1 MKYLIFTFF
10 TLALTCQV
18 FAQTLTVKQL
28 YDEQRKNS
36 YNFTNKYRNQKI
48 TLNGKI
54 RSISPVTVF
63 WKGEKNYH
71 RVYLTATGYENF
83 VICQIPYEDSAV
95 LKRFNTRDV
104 ITVTGIVSPT
114 SGDVV
119 YLNECSFTT
128 SKPIVKNKSTPENAP
143 LGKYN
148 VYQND
153 AAGFS
158 YQYTMYLKSYSSYT
172 LNGKSGNCA
181 YQAANKSFLFKT
193 GPLKGFAGIYRP
205 FNPSNDQDPPTIV
218 LDVNGRVPD
227 LKSINKGYQYGYYK
241 GS

>member
-1 MKYLIFTFF
+1 MLTLSCQAFT
-10 TLALTCQV
+10 
-18 FAQTLTVKQL
+18 QTLTVKQL

-36 YNFTNKYRNQKI
+36 YTFGNKYRNQKI
-48 TLNGKI
+48 TVNGKI

-95 LKRFNTRDV
+95 LNRFNTGDV
-104 ITVTGIVSPT
+104 ITVTGLVSPT

-128 SKPIVKNKSTPENAP
+128 SKQVVKKKQTPDNAP

-148 VYQND
+148 VYQNSG
-153 AAGFS
+153 AGFS
-158 YQYTMYLKSYSSYT
+158 YQYTMYLKSYTVYT
-172 LNGKSGNCA
+172 LNGKSGSLA
-181 YQAANKSFLFKT
+181 YEARGKSFLFKT

-205 FNPSNDQDPPTIV
+205 SNPSNDQDPPTIV
-218 LDVNGRVPD
+218 LDVSGKVPD
-227 LKSINKGYQYGYYK
+227 RKSSNKGYQYGYYK
-241 GS
+241 GTE

>member
-1 MKYLIFTFF
+1 MKYLIFSLFCM
-10 TLALTCQV
+10 LAFACQ
-18 FAQTLTVKQL
+18 ALSQTLTVKQL

-36 YNFTNKYRNQKI
+36 YAFGNKYRNQKI
-48 TLNGKI
+48 TVNGKI

-83 VICQIPYEDSAV
+83 VTCQIPYEDSAV
-95 LKRFNTRDV
+95 LNRFNTGDV

-119 YLNECSFTT
+119 YLNDCSFTT
-128 SKPIVKNKSTPENAP
+128 SKPIVKNKVTPENAP

-153 AAGFS
+153 GAGFS
-158 YQYTMYLKSYSSYT
+158 FQYTLYLKSYSSYT
-172 LNGKSGNCA
+172 LNGKSGRCA
-181 YQAANKSFLFKT
+181 YQPKSKT
-193 GPLKGFAGIYRP
+193 LKF
-205 FNPSNDQDPPTIV
+205 V
-218 LDVNGRVPD
+218 
-227 LKSINKGYQYGYYK
+227 
-241 GS
+241 